1 MKRVGLI
8 VLMWLSCMQVYADPI
23 GFSDLG
29 IIASLGEQL
38 KELQEHYKLMQ
49 AAKQT
54 AESQLSNGQS
64 QLDQLKSLTGANVG
78 SYGFGDLKNS
88 FDELTQRQGSNTWEE
103 ALKNL
108 AGGNKDRYSQLADAY
123 ERMHPT
129 LSDDEYKR
137 GASDE
142 RLALY
147 KQNKAVNKAVSVQT
161 TEAFNQVNK
170 HLKLVHDLSKEI
182 EGSKNK
188 NTKSAIDLNTR
199 LLVETAY
206 IQIGM
211 FKLQALINQQ
221 AAQVSANEIAEDS
234 EAVRFNQLPNGR

>member
-1 MKRVGLI
+1 MKRIGLSMALCI
-8 VLMWLSCMQVYADPI
+8 W
-23 GFSDLG
+23 
-29 IIASLGEQL
+29 SLHSHAMMPVIDAGAILQMTSQLKQL
-38 KELQEHYKLMQ
+38 KEQYDLINKAHET
-49 AAKQT
+49 AK
-54 AESQLSNGQS
+54 SQLTNGFS
-64 QLDQLKSLTGANVG
+64 QLDELKKVTGANVG

-88 FDELTQRQGSNTWEE
+88 IEELTQRQGSNTWEE
-103 ALKNL
+103 ALNNL

-137 GASDE
+137 GASDT

-161 TEAFNQVNK
+161 TEAFNQVNQ
-170 HLKLVHDLSKEI
+170 HLKRVHELSKEI
-182 EGSKNK
+182 EGKKNK

-211 FKLQALINQQ
+211 LKLQALMNQQ
-221 AAQVSANEIAEDS
+221 AAQATANEIAEDS
-234 EAVRFNQLPNGR
+234 EAARFNQLPNGK

>member
-1 MKRVGLI
+1 MKRMGFILLMGLLCMPVHADPVGDGLI
-8 VLMWLSCMQVYADPI
+8 LT
-23 GFSDLG
+23 
-29 IIASLGEQL
+29 SLGEQL
-38 KELQEHYKLMQ
+38 AELKKHFDMLKN
-49 AAKQT
+49 AKQT
-54 AESQLSNGQS
+54 ADNQLSNGIS
-64 QLDQLKSLTGANVG
+64 QLDQLKNLTNANVG
-78 SYGFGDLKNS
+78 SYGFGNLQNS
-88 FDELTQRQGSNTWEE
+88 LEELTQRQGSSTWED
-103 ALKNL
+103 ALNNL

-137 GASDE
+137 GASDT

-161 TEAFNQVNK
+161 TEAFNQVNQ
-170 HLKLVHDLSKEI
+170 HLKRVHELSKEI
-182 EGSKNK
+182 EGQKNK

-211 FKLQALINQQ
+211 LKLQALMNQQ
-221 AAQVSANEIAEDS
+221 AAQAMANEIAEDS
-234 EAVRFNQLPNGR
+234 EAARFNQLPKGK

>member
-1 MKRVGLI
+1 MKRIGLI
-8 VLMWLSCMQVYADPI
+8 LLMGLLCMPVHADPI
-23 GFSDLG
+23 GDGL
-29 IIASLGEQL
+29 ILTSLGEQL
-38 KELQEHYKLMQ
+38 AELKKHFDMLSD
-49 AAKQT
+49 AKQT
-54 AESQLSNGQS
+54 ADNQLSNGIS
-64 QLDQLKSLTGANVG
+64 QLDQLKSLTNANVG
-78 SYGFGDLKNS
+78 SYGFGDLQNS
-88 FDELTQRQGSNTWEE
+88 IDELTQRQGSNTWEE
-103 ALKNL
+103 ALNHL
-108 AGGNKDRYSQLADAY
+108 AGGNADRYTQLADAY
-123 ERMHPT
+123 ERMHPA

-137 GASDE
+137 GASDT
-142 RLALY
+142 RLALH
-147 KQNKAVNKAVSVQT
+147 KQNKAVNKAVTVQT

-221 AAQVSANEIAEDS
+221 AAQVAANEIDEDS
-234 EAVRFNQLPNGR
+234 EDARFNQLPKFK

>member
-1 MKRVGLI
+1 MRRLI
-8 VLMWLSCMQVYADPI
+8 IVFIVWFSSMQVNAMLPVVDAGAI
-23 GFSDLG
+23 LQM
-29 IIASLGEQL
+29 ASQLKQL
-38 KELQEHYKLMQ
+38 KEQYDLLRDAHDT
-49 AAKQT
+49 AK
-54 AESQLSNGQS
+54 SQLSNGFS
-64 QLDQLKSLTGANVG
+64 QLNELKNLSNLNSG

-88 FDELTQRQGSNTWEE
+88 LNDLSQRQGSSTWEE
-103 ALKNL
+103 ALNNL
-108 AGGNKDRYSQLADAY
+108 AGGNKERYSQLADTY

-137 GASDE
+137 GANDA

-161 TEAFNQVNK
+161 TDAFNQVNK

-182 EGSKNK
+182 EGKQNK

-221 AAQVSANEIAEDS
+221 AAQVSANDIAEDS
-234 EAVRFNQLPNGR
+234 EAARFNQRPNGR

>member
-1 MKRVGLI
+1 MKRLGLI
-8 VLMWLSCMQVYADPI
+8 VLMWISCIPAHADPL

-29 IIASLGEQL
+29 IIASLAEQL
-38 KELQEHYKLMQ
+38 KELQEHYKVMQ
-49 AAKQT
+49 SAKET
-54 AESQLSNGQS
+54 AENQLRNGQS
-64 QLDQLKSLTGANVG
+64 QLDQLKDLTGANIG

-88 FDELTQRQGSNTWEE
+88 IDDLTQRQGSNTWED
-103 ALKNL
+103 ALNNL
-108 AGGNKDRYSQLADAY
+108 AGGNKDRYSQLADTY

-137 GASDE
+137 GANDA

-161 TEAFNQVNK
+161 TEAFDQVNK

-182 EGSKNK
+182 EGKQNK

-221 AAQVSANEIAEDS
+221 AAQVSANDIAEDS
-234 EAVRFNQLPNGR
+234 EAARFNQLPNGR

>member
-1 MKRVGLI
+1 MRRMFVVV
-8 VLMWLSCMQVYADPI
+8 VLWLSAAQANAMLPVVDAGAILQMV
-23 GFSDLG
+23 SQL
-29 IIASLGEQL
+29 EQL
-38 KELQEHYKLMQ
+38 KEQYDLLKDAHDT
-49 AAKQT
+49 AK
-54 AESQLSNGQS
+54 SQLTNGVS
-64 QLDQLKSLTGANVG
+64 QLDELKNLSHFNSG

-88 FDELTQRQGSNTWEE
+88 IDDLTQRQGSNTWEE
-103 ALKNL
+103 ALDNL
-108 AGGNKDRYSQLADAY
+108 AGGNKDRYSQLTDAY

-170 HLKLVHDLSKEI
+170 HLAQVHLLSKEI

-234 EAVRFNQLPNGR
+234 EAARFNQLPKGR

>member
-1 MKRVGLI
+1 MKRIGLI
-8 VLMWLSCMQVYADPI
+8 VLMVLSCMQVHADPV
-23 GFSDLG
+23 GD
-29 IIASLGEQL
+29 SLLLTSLAKQL
-38 KELQEHYKLMQ
+38 AELKKHYDMLKD
-49 AAKQT
+49 AKQT
-54 AESQLSNGQS
+54 ADNQLSNGVS
-64 QLDQLKSLTGANVG
+64 QLNELKSLTGANVG

-88 FDELTQRQGSNTWEE
+88 LEELTQRQGSNTWED
-103 ALKNL
+103 ALNNL

-137 GASDE
+137 GASDA
-142 RLALY
+142 RSALY
-147 KQNKAVNKAVSVQT
+147 KQNKAVNKAVTVQT

-170 HLKLVHDLSKEI
+170 HLTQVHLLSKEI
-182 EGSKNK
+182 EGQKNK

-221 AAQVSANEIAEDS
+221 AAQVAANEIAEDS
-234 EAVRFNQLPNGR
+234 EAARFNQLPEGK